1 MQKLKSVLAYSRIP
15 QYIFHGNLIS
25 HGFVVGKQTK
35 VFLNIGEE
43 GVNLVKDLTAFYS
56 KAAINMKRS
65 EIRELLKISRR
76 PDIISFAGGLPDPLT
91 FPVKDLEDISCEL
104 LREKGA
110 IALQYGTTEGEP
122 QLRGE
127 IAKRMSSE
135 KPSIKPENIL
145 ITAGSQQGLDIVSKV
160 FLDPNDVV
168 IMELPTYIGGLQAFN
183 SYRAEMIGVPQDEK
197 GMRIDLLE
205 KVLVKLER
213 RGKKPKL
220 IYIVPD
226 FQNPSGVTM
235 SLKRRKKLLQIAYQ
249 YEVPILE
256 DSPYRDL
263 RYSEKNV
270 PAIYSLDTQNQ
281 VIFLS
286 TLSKLLCPGL
296 RIAWIMAPIEW
307 MDRMIVTKQS
317 MDLCSPTY
325 TQLLVAEYLRRGL
338 LPRQIEKIRR
348 IYGRKL
354 EVMLKALEQHMPKGV
369 KWSKPKG
376 GIFLWIELPEK
387 MSANDLFPKAVKN
400 KVAYVVGSA
409 FHCNGKGQNTM
420 GINFSYSSEQ
430 QIAEGIQR
438 LAKMLVENM

>member
-1 MQKLKSVLAYSRIP
+1 
-15 QYIFHGNLIS
+15 LI
-25 HGFVVGKQTK
+25 
-35 VFLNIGEE
+35 
-43 GVNLVKDLTAFYS
+43 KDLTAFYS
-56 KAAINMKRS
+56 KAALNMKRS

-76 PDIISFAGGLPDPLT
+76 PDIISFAGGLPDPQT

-110 IALQYGTTEGEP
+110 IALQYGTTEGEAP
-122 QLRGE
+122 LREE
-127 IAKRMSSE
+127 IAKWMSRE

-183 SYRAEMIGVPQDEK
+183 SYRAKMIGVRQDDE
-197 GMRIDLLE
+197 GMRIDLVE
-205 KVLVKLER
+205 KVLAKLAK

-220 IYIVPD
+220 IYVVPD

-235 SLKRRKKLLQIAYQ
+235 SLQRRKQLLQMAYQ
-249 YEVPILE
+249 YGVPILE

-263 RYSEKNV
+263 RYTGKNV
-270 PAIYSLDTQNQ
+270 PSIYSLDTQNQ

-286 TLSKLLCPGL
+286 TFSKLLCPGL
-296 RIAWIMAPIEW
+296 RIAWIMAPTEW
-307 MDRMIVTKQS
+307 MDRMVVTKQS

-338 LPRQIEKIRR
+338 LPRQIKKIRR
-348 IYGRKL
+348 LYGRKL

-376 GIFLWIELPEK
+376 GLFLWIELPK
-387 MSANDLFPKAVKN
+387 KVSTKDLFPKAVEN

-420 GINFSYSSEQ
+420 RINFSYSSEQ

-438 LAKMLVENM
+438 LAKVLKENM

>member
-1 MQKLKSVLAYSRIP
+1 M
-15 QYIFHGNLIS
+15 
-25 HGFVVGKQTK
+25 
-35 VFLNIGEE
+35 
-43 GVNLVKDLTAFYS
+43 VKDLTAFYS
-56 KAAINMKRS
+56 KAVINMKRS
-65 EIRELLKISRR
+65 EIRELLKISRQ

-110 IALQYGTTEGEP
+110 IALQYGTTEGEAL
-122 QLRGE
+122 LRGE
-127 IAKRMSSE
+127 IAKWMSSE
-135 KPSIKPENIL
+135 KPSIRPENIL

-160 FLDPNDVV
+160 FLDPNDVL

-183 SYRAEMIGVPQDEK
+183 SYRAEMIGVPQDEE
-197 GMRIDLLE
+197 GMRVDLLE
-205 KVLVKLER
+205 EVLVKLAR

-263 RYSEKNV
+263 RYSGKNV

-420 GINFSYSSEQ
+420 RINFSYSSEQ
-430 QIAEGIQR
+430 QIVEGIQR
-438 LAKMLVENM
+438 LAKILVENM